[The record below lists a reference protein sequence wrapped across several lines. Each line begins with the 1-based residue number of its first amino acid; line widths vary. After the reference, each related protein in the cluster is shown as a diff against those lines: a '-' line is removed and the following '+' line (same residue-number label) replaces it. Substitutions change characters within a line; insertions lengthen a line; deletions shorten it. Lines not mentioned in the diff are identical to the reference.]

1 VKIKSIAFKN
11 FRCLADIAV
20 ELDDVTVIIGEN
32 NTGKTAL
39 LDGLRFVTSRA
50 PQRRQVPI
58 AEYDFHMPDPD
69 SDPKL
74 SDPIVIDVA
83 LSESKTG
90 EWPAEVVQAL
100 QDIVQLDPIEDLHS
114 IYMRCVNQYNDKTK
128 IFESGWQFLSITGDV
143 LTGKAA
149 NPAYVATFLKYIP
162 YFYLSALRNVDEEFS
177 PRSQF
182 WGKILRSVEIPEV
195 KRKQI
200 VADLEKL
207 NTELLGL
214 DPRLNQVASTVGRIS
229 SVMSGSS
236 GQDVSIRALPLK
248 PWDLMSKSEIVLKAK
263 SDGAQFPIGRY
274 GQGTQSLSVL
284 FLFQAFVEHLLKD
297 TFEQESEPIL
307 ALEEPE
313 AHLHPQAARALWNR
327 ISELPGQRIVSSHS
341 PYFVQNVP
349 FRKLRVLR
357 RQGVG
362 VRVHWLPS
370 TYFVA
375 VPKNPEL
382 EKFIAKYS
390 SKYKYQDFA
399 GLLFV
404 AGNIPKSEYQELL
417 LCYTT
422 PADRAAVHPFLKTLK
437 ESARFYL
444 SDQALAELQSA
455 VRRMRGEILF
465 SRGWLLCE
473 GQSEYVLLH
482 HFATMLG
489 QPLDAAG
496 ISIIDFQNSGSAPA
510 NFAILARALGFP
522 WVLACDGD
530 PAGNDYVQAVKEAFQ
545 PDDVSNQCHQLPATD
560 LEAFLVTAG
569 FATELEAIVQSLGRT
584 LNNAAGTPGYEPEL
598 AELLRKEK
606 GDWPRMLVD
615 ELIRTNASA
624 IRVPPYFSK
633 VIQDIQ
639 NAAT

>member
-1 VKIKSIAFKN
+1 MKIKSIAFKN
-11 FRCLADIAV
+11 FRCLADVAL
-20 ELDDVTVIIGEN
+20 ELDDVTIIIGEN

-50 PQRRQVPI
+50 PQRRQIPI

-69 SDPKL
+69 SDPKQ
-74 SDPIVIDVA
+74 SDPIIIDLV
-83 LSESKTG
+83 LLESTTG
-90 EWPAEVVQAL
+90 EWPDEVVQAL

-114 IYMRCVNQYNDKTK
+114 IYMRCINQYNDKTK
-128 IFESGWQFLSITGDV
+128 MFESGWQFLSISGDV

-182 WGKILRSVEIPEV
+182 WGKILRSVEIPED
-195 KRKQI
+195 KRKAI
-200 VADLEKL
+200 VDDLEKL
-207 NTELLGL
+207 NSELLGL
-214 DPRLNQVASTVGRIS
+214 DPRLNQVATTVGRIS

-263 SDGAQFPIGRY
+263 SDGAQFPISRY

-297 TFEQESEPIL
+297 TFEQESEPVL

-349 FRKLRVLR
+349 FRKLRLLR

-362 VRVHWLPS
+362 VKVHWLPS
-370 TYFVA
+370 TFSIA
-375 VPKNPEL
+375 IPKNAEL
-382 EKFIAKYS
+382 EKFIAEYNT
-390 SKYKYQDFA
+390 KYKYQEST
-399 GLLFV
+399 GLLV
-404 AGNIPKSEYQELL
+404 VTGNVPKSEYQELL
-417 LCYTT
+417 LCYTSAT
-422 PADRAAVHPFLKTLK
+422 DRASVHPSLKTLK
-437 ESARFYL
+437 ENARFYL

-482 HFATMLG
+482 HFGVMLG
-489 QPLDAAG
+489 KPLDAAG
-496 ISIIDFQNSGSAPA
+496 ISVIDFQNSGSAPS
-510 NFAILARALGFP
+510 NFAILAQALGFP

-530 PAGNDYVQAVKEAFQ
+530 PAGNDYVKEVKEALQ
-545 PDDVSNQCHQLPATD
+545 PDDVSTKCHQLPTAD
-560 LEAFLVTAG
+560 LEAFLVREG
-569 FATELEAIVQSLGRT
+569 FATELEAIVRGLGRT
-584 LNNAAGTPGYEPEL
+584 LTNAAGAPGYDVEL

-606 GDWPRMLVD
+606 GDWPRLLVD
-615 ELIRTNASA
+615 ELIRINAA
-624 IRVPPYFSK
+624 AARVPKYFST
-633 VIQDIQ
+633 VIQEIQ
-639 NAAT
+639 NAGT